1 VTCPK
6 FNVRGYP
13 TLILL
18 QDGKVSAQYNGK
30 RELGDL
36 IEFVT
41 ASLNEQK
48 TEVYTAVKCGNTDR

>member
-18 QDGKVSAQYNGK
+18 QDGKMSAQYNGK

-48 TEVYTAVKCGNTDR
+48 TEVVM